1 LVVILNQI
9 VMNKKQ
15 TGRPVELSGINVQEL
30 HDWLNANKQA
40 RKILICQAI
49 IALDRGA
56 KMTEVCNVLDIT
68 REGVRLWKNKLR
80 REGLKGLIK
89 QRKVGKR
96 SKLNQQRKN
105 NLKKIIKK
113 SPQSQG
119 YKNKKWT
126 GLLIQDYVRKQW
138 GYDVSLRTAQLWL
151 SKIR

>member
-1 LVVILNQI
+1 
-9 VMNKKQ
+9 MNKKQ
-15 TGRPVELSGINVQEL
+15 TGRPVELTGINIQEI
-30 HDWLNANKQA
+30 DEWLSNNKLA

-49 IALDRGA
+49 IALNRGA

-68 REGVRLWKNKLR
+68 REGVRLWKNQLR
-80 REGLKGLIK
+80 KEGLKGVLR

-105 NLKKIIKK
+105 KLRKIIKK
-113 SPQSQG
+113 SPVSQG

-126 GLLIQDYVRKQW
+126 GLLIQDYVEKEW
-138 GYDVSLRTAQLWL
+138 GFNISLRTAQLWL

>member
-1 LVVILNQI
+1 
-9 VMNKKQ
+9 MNKKQ
-15 TGRPVELSGINVQEL
+15 TGRPVDLSDINIQEID
-30 HDWLNANKQA
+30 DWLNDNKLT

-49 IALDRGA
+49 IALSRGA

-68 REGVRLWKNKLR
+68 REGVRLWKNQLR
-80 REGLKGLIK
+80 KEGLKGVRR

-105 NLKKIIKK
+105 KLKKIIKK
-113 SPQSQG
+113 SPASQG

-126 GLLIQDYVRKQW
+126 GLLIQDYVRKEW
-138 GYDVSLRTAQLWL
+138 GLIISLRTAQLWL

>member
-1 LVVILNQI
+1 
-9 VMNKKQ
+9 MNKKQ
-15 TGRPVELSGINVQEL
+15 TGRPVDLTGININEID
-30 HDWLNANKQA
+30 DWLSKNKMA

-68 REGVRLWKNKLR
+68 REGVRLWKNQLR
-80 REGLKGLIK
+80 KEGLKGVRRQK
-89 QRKVGKR
+89 KVGKR

-105 NLKKIIKK
+105 KLKKIIKK
-113 SPQSQG
+113 SPASQG

-138 GYDVSLRTAQLWL
+138 GYEISLRTAQLWL

>member
-1 LVVILNQI
+1 
-9 VMNKKQ
+9 MNKKQ
-15 TGRPVELSGINVQEL
+15 TGRPVDLSGINIQEIN
-30 HDWLNANKQA
+30 DWLSSNKMA

-56 KMTEVCNVLDIT
+56 KMMEVCNVLDIT
-68 REGVRLWKNKLR
+68 REGVRLWKNQLR
-80 REGLKGLIK
+80 KQGLKGMLR
-89 QRKVGKR
+89 QGKVGKR

-105 NLKKIIKK
+105 KLKKIIKK
-113 SPQSQG
+113 SPASQG

-138 GYDVSLRTAQLWL
+138 GYDISLRTAQLWL

>member
-1 LVVILNQI
+1 MITLNQL

-15 TGRPVELSGINVQEL
+15 TGRPVDLSGVNIKEID
-30 HDWLNANKQA
+30 DWMRNNKMT
-40 RKILICQAI
+40 RKILICQAM

-68 REGVRLWKNKLR
+68 REGVRLWKNQLR
-80 REGLKGLIK
+80 KEGLKGMLR
-89 QRKVGKR
+89 QGKVGKR

-105 NLKKIIKK
+105 KLKKIIKK
-113 SPQSQG
+113 SPASQG

-138 GYDVSLRTAQLWL
+138 GYDISLRTAQLWL

>member
-1 LVVILNQI
+1 
-9 VMNKKQ
+9 MNKKQ
-15 TGRPVELSGINVQEL
+15 TGRPVDLTGINIHEID
-30 HDWLNANKQA
+30 DWLSSNKMA
-40 RKILICQAI
+40 RKTLICQSI

-68 REGVRLWKNKLR
+68 REGVRLWKNQLR
-80 REGLKGLIK
+80 KEGLKGVRR

-105 NLKKIIKK
+105 KLKKIIKK
-113 SPQSQG
+113 SPASQG

-126 GLLIQDYVRKQW
+126 GLLIQDYVKKEWRLNI
-138 GYDVSLRTAQLWL
+138 SLRTAQLWL

>member
-1 LVVILNQI
+1 
-9 VMNKKQ
+9 MNKKQ
-15 TGRPVELSGINVQEL
+15 TGRPVDLTGINIHEID
-30 HDWLNANKQA
+30 DWLSKNKMA

-49 IALDRGA
+49 IALDKGA

-68 REGVRLWKNKLR
+68 REGVRLWKNQLR
-80 REGLKGLIK
+80 KEGLKGVRRQK
-89 QRKVGKR
+89 KVGKR

-105 NLKKIIKK
+105 KLKKIIKK
-113 SPQSQG
+113 SPASQG

-138 GYDVSLRTAQLWL
+138 GYEISLRTAQLWL

>member
-1 LVVILNQI
+1 
-9 VMNKKQ
+9 MNKKQ
-15 TGRPVELSGINVQEL
+15 TGRPVDLTGINIHEID
-30 HDWLNANKQA
+30 DWLNKNKMA

-49 IALDRGA
+49 IALDKGA

-68 REGVRLWKNKLR
+68 REGVRLWKNQLR
-80 REGLKGLIK
+80 KEGLKGVRRQK
-89 QRKVGKR
+89 KVGKR

-105 NLKKIIKK
+105 KLKKIIKK
-113 SPQSQG
+113 SPASQG

-138 GYDVSLRTAQLWL
+138 GYEISLRTAQLWL

>member
-1 LVVILNQI
+1 
-9 VMNKKQ
+9 MNKKQ
-15 TGRPVELSGINVQEL
+15 TGRPVDLTGINIHEID
-30 HDWLNANKQA
+30 DWLSKNKMA

-49 IALDRGA
+49 IALDKGA

-68 REGVRLWKNKLR
+68 REGVRLWKNQLR
-80 REGLKGLIK
+80 KEGLKGVRRQK
-89 QRKVGKR
+89 KVGKR

-105 NLKKIIKK
+105 KLKKIIKK
-113 SPQSQG
+113 SPASQG

-138 GYDVSLRTAQLWL
+138 GYDISLRTAQLWL